1 MPLLKTNKEN
11 VNIIFDA
18 YRKQKVFEF
27 VAAFFNT
34 QSLVMFNDA
43 TLAPNSDC
51 KNRSFQKIRNVF
63 LQLMSFDVFF
73 LLLFTFFSFSFFF
86 EGGGV
91 SPMQLFFP
99 STLQRFYKNCFLAK
113 IWWYNIK
120 ILIIAMLIIEHLQ

>member
-43 TLAPNSDC
+43 TLTPNSDC

-63 LQLMSFDVFF
+63 LQLSFFYYYLLFF
-73 LLLFTFFSFSFFF
+73 LFLFFLR
-86 EGGGV
+86 GGGV

-113 IWWYNIK
+113 KWWYNIK